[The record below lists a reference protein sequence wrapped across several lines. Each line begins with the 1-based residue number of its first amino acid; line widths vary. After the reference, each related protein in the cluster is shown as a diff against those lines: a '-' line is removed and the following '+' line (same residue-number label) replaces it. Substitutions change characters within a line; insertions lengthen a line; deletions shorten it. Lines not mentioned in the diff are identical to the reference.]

1 VKALT
6 IRQPYV
12 DSIVYGTKRIENRSW
27 PLPAAYT
34 GTPILLHSAKA
45 NDRRAIHNGIRPET
59 DVRGAILA
67 VITFPSY
74 HRDGDDCTPNCAFWG
89 QDQVF
94 HWQIADV
101 TPLPMPV
108 PAKGQQQFWTPT
120 PDVLAAVI
128 LLLPAPAT
136 T

>member
-1 VKALT
+1 MKALT
-6 IRQPYV
+6 IRQPWA

-34 GTPILLHSAKA
+34 GTPILLHSAKTG
-45 NDRRAIHNGIRPET
+45 DRRAVLNGILPET

-67 VITFPSY
+67 VITFPSCHY
-74 HRDGDDCTPNCAFWG
+74 DGDDCGPNCSFWG
-89 QDQVF
+89 HDQVF

-108 PAKGQQQFWTPT
+108 PAKGQLGFWTPN
-120 PDVLAAVI
+120 PAVIAAVT
-128 LLLPAPAT
+128 LLFPTPAT